1 MRFGFSLAV
10 ALALL
15 PATAFAQ
22 AHECRV
28 PAVLPR
34 PAADLPSAS
43 QPKRD
48 MPIGGYTL
56 ALTWS
61 PEYCRTRRTRSE
73 DRFQCGGAS
82 ARFGFTLHGLWPD
95 GRGSSWPQ
103 YCRPTALLSERIIRE
118 NLCATPDVQLLQH
131 EWAKH
136 GTCMGNIAPPAYFGL
151 ATKLY
156 GRVRYPDMDA
166 LSRRPLTVAGFSR
179 SFAAANPGLRA
190 DMVKLNIDRKGWL
203 EEVWLCL
210 GTDFR
215 PARCKASHGGPR
227 PNDRIRIWRGG

>member
-1 MRFGFSLAV
+1 MRFRFPFAA

-15 PATAFAQ
+15 PAPAFAQ
-22 AHECRV
+22 AYECRV
-28 PAVLPR
+28 PPVLPR
-34 PAADLPSAS
+34 PVADLPSAS
-43 QPKRD
+43 QPKRE

-56 ALTWS
+56 ALSWS
-61 PEYCRTRRTRSE
+61 PEYCRTRRTSSE
-73 DRFQCGGAS
+73 DHFQCGGEGP
-82 ARFGFTLHGLWPD
+82 RFGFTLHGLWPD
-95 GRGSSWPQ
+95 GRGKSWPQ
-103 YCRPTALLSERIIRE
+103 YCKPTALLPERVIRE

-156 GRVRYPDMDA
+156 AGMRYPDMDA

-179 SFAAANPGLRA
+179 AFAAANPGLRA
-190 DMVKLNIDRKGWL
+190 DMVKLNVNRKGWL

-210 GTDFR
+210 GTNFR
-215 PARCKASHGGPR
+215 PARCKASDGGLR
-227 PNDRIRIWRGG
+227 PTDRIRIWRGG